1 MVAAPMRRPLVLA
14 LLAALAG
21 GCGGGPRQDADEPSG
36 TWTVDV
42 VEADFPRAQHLAKQA
57 TLKIAVR
64 NTADKAIPNLAVT
77 VDSFSSRSEQ
87 PGLADAQRPTWIVD
101 DAPRGGTTAYVN
113 TWALGRVPPNATK
126 TFEWKVTPV
135 KAGTHKVK
143 YRVAAGLDGKAKAR
157 LDGGEVPG
165 GTFTVKV
172 SDEPAQSR
180 VDPDTGEV
188 LRD

>member
-1 MVAAPMRRPLVLA
+1 MAAC
-14 LLAALAG
+14 AALVA
-21 GCGGGPRQDADEPSG
+21 GCGGGDDARQDADEPSG

-42 VEADFPRAQHLAKQA
+42 VEAEFPRSQRLAEQA
-57 TLKIAVR
+57 TLKIEVR

-77 VDSFSSRSEQ
+77 VDSFSARSEQ
-87 PGLADAQRPTWIVD
+87 PGLADAERPLWIVD
-101 DAPRGGTTAYVN
+101 DGPRGGTTAYTN
-113 TWALGRVPPNATK
+113 TWALGRVPAGQTK

-135 KAGTHKVK
+135 KAGTHKVS

-157 LDGGEVPG
+157 LDGGEQPA

-180 VDPDTGEV
+180 VDPDTGDV
-188 LRD
+188 IRD